1 MSWLRLPFFT
11 VCYPSTGYRHAV
23 ALGSRPIADTV
34 EVGDLRFD
42 GDPQAISGLTS
53 LLQALTSSP

>member
-1 MSWLRLPFFT
+1 VKRAAT
-11 VCYPSTGYRHAV
+11 YCGAAARHRSRSA
-23 ALGSRPIADTV
+23 ASSISRPIADTV
-34 EVGDLRFD
+34 EAGDLRFD